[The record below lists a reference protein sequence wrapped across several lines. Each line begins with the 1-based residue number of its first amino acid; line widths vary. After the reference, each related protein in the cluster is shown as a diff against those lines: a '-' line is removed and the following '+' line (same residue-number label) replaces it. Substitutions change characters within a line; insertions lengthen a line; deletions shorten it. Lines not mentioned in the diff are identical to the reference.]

1 MNFKKFLS
9 VFMCIAIVF
18 AALPVAA
25 YAQDEAPIAETEE
38 QITKTVDL
46 DTLKEKAEDAFSMT
60 SFLGYWGIY
69 FGLAG
74 VLGTLALPL
83 SPLFM
88 AIHQIRKAISEK
100 KNAAS

>member
-1 MNFKKFLS
+1 MKFKRFLS

-18 AALPVAA
+18 AVLPVAA

-83 SPLFM
+83 SPLFV
-88 AIHQIRKAISEK
+88 AIHQIRKAIFIRS
-100 KNAAS
+100 

>member
-1 MNFKKFLS
+1 
-9 VFMCIAIVF
+9 MCIAIVF
-18 AALPVAA
+18 AVLPVAA

-83 SPLFM
+83 SPLFV
-88 AIHQIRKAISEK
+88 AIHQIRKAIFIRS
-100 KNAAS
+100 